1 MSSSAESSSL
11 IPRKPRSRL
20 WLWIALYLGLLWW
33 IAVRLDVT
41 FTSLATV
48 YPDLIEYL
56 SRYGH
61 PDFSELGKQLLLMG
75 ETVALAL
82 WGTFLAFMAALL
94 FAPLAARNL
103 SPNTWCYRIAREMF
117 SLMRAVPDLVLT
129 ILLVAALGLGPL
141 PGVLALGVHTTG
153 FLGKF
158 FSESMERVQPGI
170 YEAVASSGTSFP
182 QIVAFAGWPSVLSEI
197 AGQTLYVFDRNVRMA
212 SVLGLV
218 GAGGIGTALQVSLEL
233 FNYRQASALIIVIL
247 VTLIAADYAS
257 GWLRRK
263 LA

>member
-1 MSSSAESSSL
+1 MPSLAEGSSL
-11 IPRKPRSRL
+11 IPAKPRARL

-41 FTSLATV
+41 FTNLTTV

-61 PDFSELGKQLLLMG
+61 PDFSELRKQLLLMG

-82 WGTFLAFMAALL
+82 WGTFLAFVTALL

-103 SPNTWCYRIAREMF
+103 SPNKWCYLAAREIF
-117 SLMRAVPDLVLT
+117 NLMRSVPDLVLA

-141 PGVLALGVHTTG
+141 PGVLALGLHTAG

-158 FSESMERVQPGI
+158 FSESMERMEPGI
-170 YEAVASSGTSFP
+170 YEAVTSSGASFP
-182 QIVAFAGWPSVLSEI
+182 QIVVFAGWPSVLPEI
-197 AGQTLYVFDRNVRMA
+197 ASQTLYVFDRNVRVA

-218 GAGGIGTALQVSLEL
+218 GAGGIGTALHVSLQL
-233 FNYRQASALIIVIL
+233 FNYRQASALILVIL

-257 GWLRRK
+257 GWLRGK
-263 LA
+263 IA